1 MLLYVGHLRV
11 AKQFKFVKKKFK
23 HLCCPLVVGCSTEN
37 IKVSLII
44 CPKMASG
51 LLLYLNHTD
60 VSSPVYIVFHLM
72 LIPDIQYQELNFC
85 LDIKLCLKLY
95 TIVVQNVKN
104 ETKKKGKLLM

>member
-1 MLLYVGHLRV
+1 
-11 AKQFKFVKKKFK
+11 
-23 HLCCPLVVGCSTEN
+23 
-37 IKVSLII
+37 
-44 CPKMASG
+44 MASV

-95 TIVVQNVKN
+95 TIIVQNVKN
-104 ETKKKGKLLM
+104 KTKKKEKLLM